1 MANLHQPE
9 DVCQYNDRSL
19 NRLRRAIA
27 FSSGQFSLILAH
39 CNYGGVHREIVQKL
53 RGQSSAEIL
62 ELVLPESTQTLYAA
76 IQAQIRQAQLPEM
89 HLATAT
95 VSESA
100 SFALMVSGL
109 ESVVNLDNLLAATNQ
124 VRDEFRKKFPF
135 PLVLWVNDK
144 VLHKLVRLAPDFYS
158 WAGVPI
164 HFAIATDTL
173 IETLQ
178 QKADLLFQK
187 IVDAGSSQFLSNCDI
202 FGFHYRSE
210 LESAVRDL
218 QTQGVELD
226 PGLEAC
232 KQFVLG
238 RDDYTNDRLEEALE
252 RYQQSLT
259 FWQQSNWLER
269 QGVLWFHIGLCYSR
283 MADLHRLESRRYWEK
298 ARDSLQQCLD
308 VFEKAQHQDWV
319 AQFIGQLGEVLR
331 RLEAWNKL
339 QTLAQK
345 ALVLHRASGN
355 QIRLAQNYGFLA
367 EVALKGHNIP
377 CSHHWAKKGNKLAQ
391 KALSTLGKDEECG
404 VQHRGLYLLLLAQSQ
419 QYLGQQQA
427 AISNLERARKEGNH
441 QYDPQLYIEIL
452 DALRSLYFEQ
462 GQYREAFEIKRE
474 KRSIEQQYGFRA
486 FIGAGRLQPQL
497 HTINP
502 VLIQTEQQ
510 ATVAQEIAASGRQQD
525 VDRLIER
532 IARNDYKLTVI
543 YGQSGVGKSSI
554 ITAGLVPA
562 LKQRSI
568 GARDTLPIVLRVYTD
583 WIGELGRRLTKAL
596 KEIRGLT
603 LQTPLDSAASVIEQL
618 KKNEESNLLTVL
630 IFDQFEEFFFN
641 ENSSEQSQ
649 RLSFYDFLKECL
661 NIPFVK
667 VFFSLREDYLHYL
680 LECERLTKLE
690 AINNNILNKENL
702 YYFGNFSQQDAELVI
717 QSLTERSQFHLEP
730 TLVDELVQDLAREVG
745 EVRPIELQIVGAQ
758 LQTERIA
765 TLGQYHQRGPKAKLV
780 ERFLEEVIKDCG
792 PENERVAR
800 LVLYL
805 LTAENSTRPLKT
817 RVELAAGFV
826 VEDFKLE
833 PDQLDLVLEI
843 LVQSGL
849 VLLWPLPND
858 CYQLVHDYLVP
869 FIQQDKDA
877 DFGKKLKEANEK
889 RQRIEE
895 QLSRIQK
902 WRRRVLVFTG
912 AMLAALTASAIDLT
926 LKAESQRQQAEM
938 QRQRAEIAEI
948 NAESEARLLSND
960 QLGALVASVQAGRK
974 LQETKATSLIGIA
987 QAQSNI
993 KIQTA
998 DRLQQILSRVLEHN
1012 RLEGHSGNVYN
1023 VSFSP
1028 DGKLIASASA
1038 DKTVKLWNQDGTLL
1052 RTLKTHNQPVF
1063 SVSFSP
1069 DGKLIASA
1077 SADKTIKLWK
1087 RDGTFLKTLTGHDA
1101 AVFSVS
1107 FSPDGETIAS
1117 ASADKTV
1124 KLWKR
1129 DGTFLKTL
1137 TGHTNKIFS
1146 VNFSPDGKTIASASA
1161 DKSVKLWKRDGTFL
1175 KTLMGHSGIV
1185 YGVSFSPDG
1194 KTIASCSADK
1204 TVKLWKQG
1212 GTFLKTLTGHSS
1224 TVYSVSFSPDSQM
1237 LASASDDKTVKL
1249 WSHDG
1254 KEFRTLTGHKNIV
1267 LNLSFSPDGQTLA
1280 SASADNSVKLWS
1292 RDSAFRSI
1300 LTGHTKQVTNVSF
1313 SPDGQILASASADK
1327 TVKLWNKD
1335 GSLLQTLTG
1344 HTDEVWSVSF
1354 SPDGETIA
1362 SASADKTVKLWN
1374 KEGSLLRTLKG
1385 HSDTVLSVSF
1395 SFDGKTIA
1403 SASKDGTIKLWRSNG
1418 TLIKILKGHPAVIN
1432 WVSFSPDSQIIASAS
1447 DDQTVKLWSH
1457 DGQEL
1462 KTLKGHK
1469 GRVNWVSFSPDG
1481 KTIISASADK
1491 TVKIWSRD
1499 GTLLKTLTGHS
1510 GKVWSVSVS
1519 PDSKMIASASDDNT
1533 VKLWSDDGTPLY
1545 TLKGYSG
1552 PVFSVTFSPVGR
1564 MLASASD
1571 DHTVI
1576 LWNLDLDVN
1585 ELIERGCNWLQ
1596 DYLKTNPNVTESD
1609 RHLCDGLGTSVGRA
1623 G

>member
-1 MANLHQPE
+1 L
-9 DVCQYNDRSL
+9 
-19 NRLRRAIA
+19 
-27 FSSGQFSLILAH
+27 
-39 CNYGGVHREIVQKL
+39 
-53 RGQSSAEIL
+53 L
-62 ELVLPESTQTLYAA
+62 ET
-76 IQAQIRQAQLPEM
+76 

-95 VSESA
+95 ASESA

-135 PLVLWVNDK
+135 PLVLWVNDE

-164 HFAIATDTL
+164 HFAIATNTL

-178 QKADLLFQK
+178 QKADFLFQK
-187 IVDAGSSQFLSNCDI
+187 IVDAGSSQFLPNSAI

-210 LESAVRDL
+210 LESAVKDL
-218 QTQGVELD
+218 QSWGVELD

-238 RDDYTNDRLEEALE
+238 RDDYTSDRLEEALE
-252 RYQQSLT
+252 RYQQSLI

-269 QGVLWFHIGLCYSR
+269 QGVLLFHIGLAYSR

-308 VFEKAQHQDWV
+308 VFEEAQHHDWV

-331 RLEAWNKL
+331 RLEAWDEL
-339 QTLAQK
+339 QILAQK

-355 QIRLAQNYGFLA
+355 QVRLAQNYGFLA

-377 CSHHWAKKGNKLAQ
+377 CSHHWAKKANKLAQ
-391 KALSTLGKDEECG
+391 KALSTLDEAPESG
-404 VQHRGLYLLLLAQSQ
+404 AQHRGLYLLLLAQSQ
-419 QYLGQQQA
+419 QYLDQQQA
-427 AISNLERARKEGNH
+427 AITNLEKARKQGNH
-441 QYDPQLYIEIL
+441 QYDPHLYIDIL
-452 DALRSLYFEQ
+452 EALRSLYFQQ

-474 KRSIEQQYGFRA
+474 QRSIEQQYGFRA

-497 HTINP
+497 QTINP
-502 VLIQTEQQ
+502 VLTQTEQQ
-510 ATVAQEIAASGRQQD
+510 ATVAQEITASGRQQD

-583 WIGELGRRLTKAL
+583 WIGELGRRLTDTL
-596 KEIRGLT
+596 KESRGLT
-603 LQTPLDSAASVIEQL
+603 LQTTLDSATSIIEQL
-618 KKNEESNLLTVL
+618 KKNEEYNLLTVL

-641 ENSSEQSQ
+641 ENSSDPSKRQ
-649 RLSFYDFLKECL
+649 SFYDFLRDCL
-661 NIPFVK
+661 NTPFIK

-690 AINNNILNKENL
+690 AINNNILNKDNL
-702 YYFGNFSQQDAELVI
+702 YYFGNFSQQDAKLVI
-717 QSLTERSQFHLEP
+717 QSLTERSHFYLEP
-730 TLVDELVQDLAREVG
+730 TLVNELVQDLAGEVG

-758 LQTERIA
+758 LQTEKIA

-780 ERFLEEVIKDCG
+780 ERCLEEVVKDCG
-792 PENERVAR
+792 PENERVAQ

-826 VEDFKLE
+826 AEDFKLE
-833 PDQLDLVLEI
+833 PDQLNLVLEI

-849 VLLWPLPND
+849 VLLWPFPND

-902 WRRRVLVFTG
+902 WRRRVLIFTG
-912 AMLAALTASAIDLT
+912 AMLAALTASAVDFA

-948 NAESEARLLSND
+948 NSESEARLLSND

-974 LQETKATSLIGIA
+974 LQEIKATSIMGIA
-987 QAQSNI
+987 QAQSNL

-998 DRLQQILSRVLEHN
+998 DRLQQTLSRVEERN
-1012 RLEGHSGNVYN
+1012 RLEGHGGSVY
-1023 VSFSP
+1023 
-1028 DGKLIASASA
+1028 
-1038 DKTVKLWNQDGTLL
+1038 
-1052 RTLKTHNQPVF
+1052 

-1069 DGKLIASA
+1069 DGKMIASASADNTVKLWKSDGTFLKTLRGDNQPVYSVSFSPDGKMIASA
-1077 SADKTIKLWK
+1077 SADKTIKLWT
-1087 RDGTFLKTLTGHDA
+1087 RDGTLLKTLTGHNA
-1101 AVFSVS
+1101 AIFSVSFSPDGQMIASGSADNTVKLWKLDGTVLKTMKGHQAEVFSVS
-1107 FSPDGETIAS
+1107 FSPDGKTIAS
-1117 ASADKTV
+1117 GSADKTV

-1129 DGTFLKTL
+1129 DGTLLKTL
-1137 TGHTNKIFS
+1137 TGHSGIVYS
-1146 VNFSPDGKTIASASA
+1146 VSYSSDGKTIAS
-1161 DKSVKLWKRDGTFL
+1161 G
-1175 KTLMGHSGIV
+1175 
-1185 YGVSFSPDG
+1185 
-1194 KTIASCSADK
+1194 SADK
-1204 TVKLWKQG
+1204 TVKLWKSDG
-1212 GTFLKTLTGHSS
+1212 SLLKTLTGHSN
-1224 TVYSVSFSPDSQM
+1224 TVYSVSFSRDSQT

-1249 WSHDG
+1249 WSNEG
-1254 KEFRTLTGHKNIV
+1254 KELKTLTGHKNFV
-1267 LNLSFSPDGQTLA
+1267 LSVSFSPDGQTIA
-1280 SASADNSVKLWS
+1280 SASADNTVKLWS
-1292 RDSAFRSI
+1292 RDRAFRSI

-1313 SPDGQILASASADK
+1313 SPDGQTIASASADKTVKLWNKDGTLLQTLMGHRDEVWSVSFSPDGQTIASGSADK

-1344 HTDEVWSVSF
+1344 H
-1354 SPDGETIA
+1354 
-1362 SASADKTVKLWN
+1362 
-1374 KEGSLLRTLKG
+1374 
-1385 HSDTVLSVSF
+1385 SDTVLSVSF
-1395 SFDGKTIA
+1395 SPDGKTIA
-1403 SASKDGTIKLWRSNG
+1403 SASKDGTIKLWSRNG
-1418 TLIKILKGHPAVIN
+1418 ALLKTLEEHSATVN
-1432 WVSFSPDSQIIASAS
+1432 WVSFSPDGQTLASAS
-1447 DDQTVKLWSH
+1447 DDKTVILWSH
-1457 DGQEL
+1457 DGTLLQ
-1462 KTLKGHK
+1462 TLKGHT

-1481 KTIISASADK
+1481 KTIASASADK
-1491 TVKIWSRD
+1491 TVKIWNRN
-1499 GTLLKTLTGHS
+1499 GTLLKTLKGHS
-1510 GKVWSVSVS
+1510 GKVWSISFS
-1519 PDSKMIASASDDNT
+1519 PNGKMIASASDDNT
-1533 VKLWSDDGTPLY
+1533 VKLWSYDGTPLY

-1552 PVFSVTFSPVGR
+1552 PVFSVTFSPTGR
-1564 MLASASD
+1564 TLASASD

-1585 ELIERGCNWLQ
+1585 ELIVRGCKWLN

-1609 RHLCDGLGTSVGRA
+1609 RHLCDNLDSSVERA

>member
-1 MANLHQPE
+1 MANPHRPE

-19 NRLRRAIA
+19 NRLGRAIA

-39 CNYGGVHREIVQKL
+39 CNYGGVQRELVQKL
-53 RGQSSAEIL
+53 RGQSSAEIQ
-62 ELVLPESTQTLYAA
+62 ELVLPESTLTLYAA
-76 IQAQIRQAQLPEM
+76 IQAQIRQAPLLET

-95 VSESA
+95 ASESA

-135 PLVLWVNDK
+135 PLVLWVNDE

-164 HFAIATDTL
+164 HFAIATNTL

-178 QKADLLFQK
+178 QKADFLFQK
-187 IVDAGSSQFLSNCDI
+187 IVDAGSSQFLPNSAI

-210 LESAVRDL
+210 LESAVKDL
-218 QTQGVELD
+218 QSWGVELD

-238 RDDYTNDRLEEALE
+238 RDDYTSDRLEEALE

-259 FWQQSNWLER
+259 FWKQSNGLER
-269 QGVLWFHIGLCYSR
+269 QGVLLFHIGLAYSR

-308 VFEKAQHQDWV
+308 VFEEAQHHDWV

-331 RLEAWNKL
+331 RLEAWDEL
-339 QTLAQK
+339 QILAQK

-355 QIRLAQNYGFLA
+355 QVRLAQNYGFLA

-377 CSHHWAKKGNKLAQ
+377 CSHHWAKKANKLAQ
-391 KALSTLGKDEECG
+391 KALSTLDEAPESG
-404 VQHRGLYLLLLAQSQ
+404 AQHRGLYLLLLAQSQ
-419 QYLGQQQA
+419 QYLDQQQA
-427 AISNLERARKEGNH
+427 AITNLEKARKQGNH
-441 QYDPQLYIEIL
+441 QYDPHLYIDIL
-452 DALRSLYFEQ
+452 EALRSLYFQQ

-474 KRSIEQQYGFRA
+474 QRSIEQQYGFRA

-497 HTINP
+497 QTINP
-502 VLIQTEQQ
+502 VLTQTEQQ
-510 ATVAQEIAASGRQQD
+510 ATVAQEITASGRQQD

-568 GARDTLPIVLRVYTD
+568 GARDTLPIVLRVYSD
-583 WIGELGRRLTKAL
+583 WIGELGRRLTEAL
-596 KEIRGLT
+596 KESRGLT
-603 LQTPLDSAASVIEQL
+603 LQTTLDSATSIIEQL
-618 KKNEESNLLTVL
+618 KKNEEYNLLTVL

-641 ENSSEQSQ
+641 ENSSDPSKRQ
-649 RLSFYDFLKECL
+649 SFYDFLRDCL
-661 NIPFVK
+661 NTPFIK

-690 AINNNILNKENL
+690 AINNNILNKDNL
-702 YYFGNFSQQDAELVI
+702 YYFGNFSQQDAKLVI
-717 QSLTERSQFHLEP
+717 QSLTERSHFYLEP
-730 TLVDELVQDLAREVG
+730 TLVNELVQDLAGEVG

-758 LQTERIA
+758 LQTEKIA

-780 ERFLEEVIKDCG
+780 ERCLEEVVKDCG
-792 PENERVAR
+792 PENERVAQ

-826 VEDFKLE
+826 AEDFKLE
-833 PDQLDLVLEI
+833 PDQLNLVLEI

-849 VLLWPLPND
+849 VLLWPFPND

-902 WRRRVLVFTG
+902 WRRRVLIFTG
-912 AMLAALTASAIDLT
+912 AMLAALTASAVDFA

-948 NAESEARLLSND
+948 NSESEARLLSND

-974 LQETKATSLIGIA
+974 LQEITASSRIGLA
-987 QAQSNI
+987 QAQSNL

-998 DRLQQILSRVLEHN
+998 DRLQQTLSRVEERN
-1012 RLEGHSGNVYN
+1012 RLEGHGGSVY
-1023 VSFSP
+1023 
-1028 DGKLIASASA
+1028 
-1038 DKTVKLWNQDGTLL
+1038 
-1052 RTLKTHNQPVF
+1052 

-1069 DGKLIASA
+1069 DGKM
-1077 SADKTIKLWK
+1077 
-1087 RDGTFLKTLTGHDA
+1087 
-1101 AVFSVS
+1101 
-1107 FSPDGETIAS
+1107 IAS

-1137 TGHTNKIFS
+1137 TGHNAAVFS
-1146 VNFSPDGKTIASASA
+1146 VSFSPDGQTIASASA
-1161 DKSVKLWKRDGTFL
+1161 DNTVKLWKLDGTLL
-1175 KTLMGHSGIV
+1175 KTMSGHSGIV
-1185 YGVSFSPDG
+1185 YSVSYSSDG
-1194 KTIASCSADK
+1194 KTIASGSADK
-1204 TVKLWKQG
+1204 TVKLWKSD
-1212 GTFLKTLTGHSS
+1212 GTVLKTLTGHSN
-1224 TVYSVSFSPDSQM
+1224 TVYSVSFSPDSQT

-1254 KEFRTLTGHKNIV
+1254 KELKTLTGHKNFV
-1267 LNLSFSPDGQTLA
+1267 LSVSFSPDGQT
-1280 SASADNSVKLWS
+1280 
-1292 RDSAFRSI
+1292 I
-1300 LTGHTKQVTNVSF
+1300 
-1313 SPDGQILASASADK
+1313 ASASADK

-1344 HTDEVWSVSF
+1344 HRDEVWSVSF
-1354 SPDGETIA
+1354 SPDGQTIA

-1374 KEGSLLRTLKG
+1374 KDGSLLQTLTG

-1395 SFDGKTIA
+1395 SPDRKTIA
-1403 SASKDGTIKLWRSNG
+1403 SASKDGTIKLWSRNG
-1418 TLIKILKGHPAVIN
+1418 ALLKTLEEHSATVN
-1432 WVSFSPDSQIIASAS
+1432 WVSFSPDGQTLASAS
-1447 DDQTVKLWSH
+1447 DDKTVILWSH
-1457 DGQEL
+1457 DGTVLQ
-1462 KTLKGHK
+1462 TLKGHT

-1481 KTIISASADK
+1481 KTIASASADK
-1491 TVKIWSRD
+1491 TVKIWNRN
-1499 GTLLKTLTGHS
+1499 GTLLKTLKGHS
-1510 GKVWSVSVS
+1510 GKVWSISFS
-1519 PDSKMIASASDDNT
+1519 PNGKMIASASDDNT
-1533 VKLWSDDGTPLY
+1533 VKLWSYDGTPLY

-1552 PVFSVTFSPVGR
+1552 PVFSVTFSPTGKT
-1564 MLASASD
+1564 LASASD

-1585 ELIERGCNWLQ
+1585 ELIVRGCKWLH

-1609 RHLCDGLGTSVGRA
+1609 RHLCDNLDSSVERA